1 MKKYIQ
7 YLSVAAV
14 AVLFASCNKLT
25 PSKAEVEAGFAKPDA
40 LPTLT
45 IGSAECD
52 AVNGIVNV
60 AVTVSGLPA
69 DKENLSLGIL
79 TSLTE
84 DFGSSKFIKVENPTE
99 GNVTMQGA
107 VTANQTYYVKAVA
120 ASPKGGASYSDVITV
135 NVPDI
140 PLWAKAPG
148 TYAGT
153 VVSEAYGDEYAS
165 TIYVASDDEDPEHI
179 VWIGGLEPYYAGK
192 GYTGAE
198 FDLNYV
204 MATVD
209 EESGCLIVALG
220 EDMHLGGRVVAGLNA
235 PSMNDATNYA
245 PVTFKMTASGDLFRA
260 EAFRTITSD
269 GSAEDSYAGNTTYKR
284 K

>member
-45 IGSAECD
+45 IGGAECD
-52 AVNGIVNV
+52 ALNGIVNV
-60 AVTVSGLPA
+60 VVTVSGLPA

-79 TSLTE
+79 TSSTA
-84 DFGSSKFIKVENPTE
+84 DFSSSKFIAVETPAE
-99 GNVTMQGA
+99 GTMIMKGA
-107 VTANQTYYVKAVA
+107 VTANSTYYVKAVA

-140 PLWAKAPG
+140 PLYAKAPG
-148 TYAGT
+148 TYVGT
-153 VVSEAYGDEYAS
+153 VVSEAYGDEYS
-165 TIYVASDDEDPEHI
+165 NTIYVIADPDDPQHTVYI
-179 VWIGGLEPYYAGK
+179 AGVEPYYADDYPGK
-192 GYTGAE
+192 DL
-198 FDLNYV
+198 DLNFV
-204 MATVD
+204 KATVD
-209 EESGCLIVALG
+209 EESGCLVVALG
-220 EDMHLGGRVVAGLNA
+220 EDMHLGGRAMAGLNA
-235 PSMNDATNYA
+235 ASMNDATNYA

-260 EAFRTITSD
+260 EAFRTIKSD